1 MVISV
6 GNPRL
11 NSEGYYDPTAYE
23 GLKPVIR
30 EDAAV
35 QNKLNKL
42 ITALK
47 LVIDLAGFELIG
59 RIQVRHRKSGKE
71 FR

>member
-1 MVISV
+1 MFFK
-6 GNPRL
+6 G
-11 NSEGYYDPTAYE
+11 YE
-23 GLKPVIR
+23 GLKPIIR

>member
-1 MVISV
+1 MISV

-11 NSEGYYDPTAYE
+11 NSEGYHDPTAYE

>member
-1 MVISV
+1 M
-6 GNPRL
+6 GNNKNLRF

-23 GLKPVIR
+23 ALKPTIK
-30 EDAAV
+30 EDTAI

-47 LVIDLAGFELIG
+47 LVIDLSGFELIG
-59 RIQVRHRKSGKE
+59 RIQLKHRKSGKE